1 MVRFFRNI
9 RKQLASENLVD
20 RQAGKVMAYLR
31 YAIGE
36 IILVVIGILIALQVN
51 NWNEGRKD
59 STFEH
64 EILSLID
71 QNLEQDSVSLSFE
84 LSHTKLAI
92 NLTDRLLKQVAL
104 KNFNDSLNFWM
115 GKIISFER
123 FRSQSSAYE
132 MLKAKGLENISDK
145 TLQMI
150 LISYYDESLYRVY
163 QSLNDVE
170 LSFNK
175 DWTPLIKEEFSDFSW
190 TNYCIPTNSK
200 EFFEKPATITLFKLY
215 QDNRR
220 GFVRN
225 GEKALNKITEIR
237 MLIKEDIS

>member
-1 MVRFFRNI
+1 MIRIFRNI
-9 RKQLASENLVD
+9 RQQLVAEN
-20 RQAGKVMAYLR
+20 KVMAYLR

-51 NWNEGRKD
+51 NWNEKRKD
-59 STFEH
+59 ANFEN

-71 QNLEQDSVSLSFE
+71 QNLKQDSVSLSFE
-84 LSHTKLAI
+84 LSNTKLAI

-104 KNFNDSLNFWM
+104 NHFNDSLNYWM
-115 GKIISFER
+115 GKIICFER

-145 TLQMI
+145 TLQMN

-175 DWTPLIKEEFSDFSW
+175 DWTPVIKEDFSDFSW
-190 TNYCIPTNSK
+190 TIYCKPTNPV
-200 EFFEKPATITLFKLY
+200 EFFEKPSTISLFKLY

-225 GEKALNKITEIR
+225 GEKALNKISEITK
-237 MLIKEDIS
+237 LIKKDTN

>member
-1 MVRFFRNI
+1 MHV
-9 RKQLASENLVD
+9 
-20 RQAGKVMAYLR
+20 
-31 YAIGE
+31 GE

-51 NWNEGRKD
+51 NWNEKRKD
-59 STFEH
+59 ANFEH

-92 NLTDRLLKQVAL
+92 DLTDRLLKQVAL
-104 KNFNDSLNFWM
+104 KNFNDSLNYWM

-132 MLKAKGLENISDK
+132 MLKSKGLENISDK
-145 TLQMI
+145 KLQMA
-150 LISYYDESLYRVY
+150 LITYYDQSLYQIY

-170 LSFNK
+170 LSFK
-175 DWTPLIKEEFSDFSW
+175 QDWIPVIKKEFSDFSW
-190 TNYCIPTNSK
+190 TNYCIPTNPE
-200 EFFEKPATITLFKLY
+200 EFFKKPSTITLFKLY

-225 GEKALNKITEIR
+225 GEKALDKIAEIR
-237 MLIKEDIS
+237 KLIKKDTGR

>member
-1 MVRFFRNI
+1 MVKIFRNI
-9 RKQLASENLVD
+9 RQKLAAEN
-20 RQAGKVMAYLR
+20 KVMAYLR

-36 IILVVIGILIALQVN
+36 ILLVVIGILIALQVN

-59 STFEH
+59 KKFEQ

-84 LSHTKLAI
+84 LSNTKLAI
-92 NLTDRLLKQVAL
+92 HLTNRLLEQVRI
-104 KNFNDSLNFWM
+104 KNYNDSLNYWM
-115 GKIISFER
+115 GKIICFER

-145 TLQMI
+145 TLQMS
-150 LISYYDESLYRVY
+150 LISYYDESLYRIY

-175 DWTPLIKEEFSDFSW
+175 DWTPLIIKDFSDFSW
-190 TNYCIPTNSK
+190 TIYCQPANPK
-200 EFFEKPATITLFKLY
+200 EFFEKPSTITLFKLY
-215 QDNRR
+215 KDNRS
-220 GFVRN
+220 GAIRN
-225 GEKALNKITEIR
+225 GEKALDKISEIR
-237 MLIKEDIS
+237 MLIKKDTE

>member
-1 MVRFFRNI
+1 MIRIFRNI
-9 RKQLASENLVD
+9 RQQLVAEN
-20 RQAGKVMAYLR
+20 KVMAYLR

-51 NWNEGRKD
+51 NWNEKRKD
-59 STFEH
+59 ANFEN

-71 QNLEQDSVSLSFE
+71 QNLKQDSVSLSFE
-84 LSHTKLAI
+84 LSNTKLAI

-104 KNFNDSLNFWM
+104 NHFNDSLNYWM
-115 GKIISFER
+115 GKIICFER

-145 TLQMI
+145 TLQMN

-175 DWTPLIKEEFSDFSW
+175 DWTPVIKEDFSDFSW
-190 TNYCIPTNSK
+190 TIYCKPTNPV
-200 EFFEKPATITLFKLY
+200 EFFEKPSTISLFKLY

-225 GEKALNKITEIR
+225 GEKALNKISEIIK
-237 MLIKEDIS
+237 LIKKDTN